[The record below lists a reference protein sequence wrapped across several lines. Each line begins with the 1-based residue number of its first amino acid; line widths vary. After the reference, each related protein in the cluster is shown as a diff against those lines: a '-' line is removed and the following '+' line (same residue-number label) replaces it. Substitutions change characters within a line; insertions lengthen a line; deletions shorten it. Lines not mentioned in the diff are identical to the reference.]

1 MRHVTIRNK
10 EVLNILLWHYFTTL
24 GCKYF
29 RAKSCVQWL
38 SHFSCVLGTLNEIIL
53 AWGDCVQWL
62 SHFACVVGML
72 NEIILARGGG
82 GDCVQWLSHFACV
95 LSTLNEIIL
104 AWGGDCVQW
113 PSHFACVLVTL
124 NEIIL
129 AWGGRATIRLSLLKV
144 TSSVCLCSVKRNGI
158 RVFILLSDLL
168 RCKWCSVPKY
178 VREIPRSFSEMWG
191 S

>member
-1 MRHVTIRNK
+1 M
-10 EVLNILLWHYFTTL
+10 
-24 GCKYF
+24 
-29 RAKSCVQWL
+29 
-38 SHFSCVLGTLNEIIL
+38 GTLNEIIL

-144 TSSVCLCSVKRNGI
+144 TSSVFLCSVKRNGI

-168 RCKWCSVPKY
+168 RCK
-178 VREIPRSFSEMWG
+178 
-191 S
+191 